1 MTTDVLRTA
10 LVISVLAGAAPVAV
24 ADEAADRA
32 ALAAASESWIAAI
45 NARDAGAMAA
55 LATEDVVLLN
65 PDSSPVAGR
74 EKVRK
79 AWEQSVAAA
88 PAKITVTTKESV
100 VAGDYAWTINAFTHE
115 LPNGVVASGGQSL
128 QIWKRVDRRWKI
140 HRETTP
146 GVLAGARLRPGPP
159 PNEPV
164 LDRPAD

>member
-10 LVISVLAGAAPVAV
+10 LVISYLAGVAPVAV

-45 NARDAGAMAA
+45 NARDAGSMAA

-65 PDSSPVAGR
+65 PDSSPVSGR

-79 AWEQSVAAA
+79 AWEQSVRAA
-88 PAKITVTTKESV
+88 PAGITVAVKETV
-100 VAGDYAWTINAFTHE
+100 VAGDYAWTINAFTQK

-128 QIWKRVDRRWKI
+128 QVWKRVDGRWKI
-140 HRETTP
+140 HRDTTP
-146 GVLAGARLRPGPP
+146 GVLAGAGLRPRPA

-164 LDRPAD
+164 LDKPAN